1 MKANKSD
8 YTQEELIAKLEQL
21 EQDKQKAIRDQEY
34 ALASNLRDEIRKY
47 NEMLEDLMN
56 NHG

>member
-1 MKANKSD
+1 MKSNNSD

>member
-1 MKANKSD
+1 MKSNNSD

-47 NEMLEDLMN
+47 NGMLEDLMN